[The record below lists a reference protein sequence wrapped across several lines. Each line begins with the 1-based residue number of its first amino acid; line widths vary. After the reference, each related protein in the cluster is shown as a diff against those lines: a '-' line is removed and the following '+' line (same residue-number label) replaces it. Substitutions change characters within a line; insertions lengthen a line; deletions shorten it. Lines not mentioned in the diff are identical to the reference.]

1 MSSASRLS
9 TFMCTSSSLRE
20 KTNVPAA
27 ISASTWSSPLAISR
41 ASDLAMMP
49 VSASIAACALEP
61 RMSCGASTLSKP
73 MEAFMSS
80 MISAGGAEKRPPHIV
95 LEDRSVKGGAPS
107 WASWTD
113 PKRAPRRA
121 ARPACALPARPTCS
135 SRCCRVS
142 PDLRRY
148 TSRGAGLT
156 TPTRRSPCARSP
168 PRRPAARHSP
178 ALDREMTAFRFH
190 PEPRE
195 IANVRFV
202 DGSGAARS
210 LSDWKGKV
218 ALNLWAT
225 WCAPCRKEMPALD
238 RLQKALGSDVFEVV
252 PLNLDRGGVETAKK
266 FLDQIKNEALKLYAD
281 PSTRASTELNAV
293 GMPTTILIDRDGR
306 ELGRIVGPAEW
317 DGAGAQRLI
326 AAFCASGA
334 RGHRNYQ
341 PGRALAEMSY
351 PTTRGSLP
359 MSVKLKP
366 LHRQIIVITG
376 ASSGIGLVTACQAAK
391 DGAQVVLV
399 SRNEEALQ
407 QVVREITEQGG
418 EAIHIVADVA
428 SREDLQRIADETVA
442 RFGRFDTWVNNAGVS
457 IWGGS
462 RRSATRT
469 TGASSTP
476 TSGARLRLADRRQ
489 VSQGERRRRDRQRR
503 QRRLGH
509 GAAAAGHVLRHQARS
524 EGLHGRAAHRA
535 EGGGCADLGDA
546 YKPSAIDTPFPHH
559 AKNYTDREPKRPRP
573 STPEEVAHAIFTPPC
588 TAAVTSSSAARAS

>member
-1 MSSASRLS
+1 
-9 TFMCTSSSLRE
+9 
-20 KTNVPAA
+20 
-27 ISASTWSSPLAISR
+27 
-41 ASDLAMMP
+41 
-49 VSASIAACALEP
+49 
-61 RMSCGASTLSKP
+61 MSCGASALSKP

-95 LEDRSVKGGAPS
+95 LEDRSVKGWGSELGVVDGSETSAKARSAPGA
-107 WASWTD
+107 
-113 PKRAPRRA
+113 R
-121 ARPACALPARPTCS
+121 LPAAYVLVAL
-135 SRCCRVS
+135 CRVS

-148 TSRGAGLT
+148 TSRGAGST
-156 TPTRRSPCARSP
+156 TPTRRSPCARRP

-218 ALNLWAT
+218 VLLNLWAT

-317 DGAGAQRLI
+317 DGADAQRLI
-326 AAFCASGA
+326 AACCASWRSRSPELPA
-334 RGHRNYQ
+334 REGVGGNVVPDDQRIASNVCEAQAAAPADHRDQ
-341 PGRALAEMSY
+341 
-351 PTTRGSLP
+351 
-359 MSVKLKP
+359 
-366 LHRQIIVITG
+366 
-376 ASSGIGLVTACQAAK
+376 GLERNRPVTACQAAK

-428 SREDLQRIADETVA
+428 SREDLQRVADETVA

-476 TSGARLRLADRRQ
+476 TSGARLRPADRRQ

-503 QRRLGH
+503 QRPRTW
-509 GAAAAGHVLRHQARS
+509 RCRC
-524 EGLHGRAAHRA
+524 RA
-535 EGGGCADLGDA
+535 C
-546 YKPSAIDTPFPHH
+546 TPP
-559 AKNYTDREPKRPRP
+559 P
-573 STPEEVAHAIFTPPC
+573 STQ
-588 TAAVTSSSAARAS
+588 